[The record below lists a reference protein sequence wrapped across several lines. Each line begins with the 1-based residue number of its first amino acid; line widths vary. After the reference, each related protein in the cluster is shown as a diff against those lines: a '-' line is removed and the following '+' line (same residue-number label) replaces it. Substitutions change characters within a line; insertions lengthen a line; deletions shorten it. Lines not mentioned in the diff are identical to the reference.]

1 MIYNN
6 YSFSIS
12 KEKMMRVI
20 IDTDAKN
27 EADDQYAIVH
37 ALLSPKLD
45 NVGFIAAHY
54 GTEEG
59 SVDRSYAELEKIFD
73 LMHFNKDGM
82 LYHGA
87 NVAMQNE
94 YIAENSEGAR
104 LIINEALKDDERPLF
119 VLFLGS
125 LTDLASAYLL
135 EPRIAKRMTAIWIG
149 GGPYPCGGNEYN
161 LWNDINAANV
171 VFSSSIELWQI
182 PQNAYKQASVSL
194 AELEYRVRPHGEIGK
209 YLFEQLDEFNN
220 SEGVRKSS
228 YFTGEKWILGDSPAI
243 GLLLYED
250 CSNYKWQ
257 QAPRIAADMTYV
269 HNGLNR
275 PIRVYDSIDYRLL
288 LEDFY
293 CKLAL
298 FAQRHFPNSPFL
310 HND

>member
-1 MIYNN
+1 MIYKN
-6 YSFSIS
+6 YSFSVPQ
-12 KEKMMRVI
+12 EKMIRVI

-45 NVGFIAAHY
+45 NIGFIAAHY
-54 GTEEG
+54 GIEKD

-73 LMHFNKDGM
+73 LMQLNKDGM

-87 NVAMQNE
+87 QSVLQNE
-94 YIAENSEGAR
+94 YTPENSEGAQ
-104 LIINEALKDDERPLF
+104 LIINEALKDDVRPLF

-135 EPRIAKRMTAIWIG
+135 EPRIAKRITAIWIG

-161 LWNDINAANV
+161 LWNDIKAADV
-171 VFSSSIELWQI
+171 VFSSPIELWQI

-194 AELEYRVRPHGEIGK
+194 AELEYRVRPCGELGK
-209 YLFEQLDEFNN
+209 YLFEQLDAFNQT
-220 SEGVRKSS
+220 EGVRKLS
-228 YFTGEKWILGDSPAI
+228 YFSGEKWILGDSPAI

-250 CSNYKWQ
+250 CSLFTWK
-257 QAPRIAADMTYV
+257 QAPQIAADMTYI
-269 HNGLNR
+269 HNALNR

-298 FAQRHFPNSPFL
+298 FTQKQEESSKNGK
-310 HND
+310 D